1 MCEYVCPGGNA
12 GSGGETGPQGPS
24 PSTVS
29 AQLNEKKIKDKTDG
43 LGKDMAAGP
52 AGIRLKLLK
61 VLGDNIRK
69 SYY

>member
-1 MCEYVCPGGNA
+1 MKFLSRVHIDPF
-12 GSGGETGPQGPS
+12 T
-24 PSTVS
+24 
-29 AQLNEKKIKDKTDG
+29 LNEKKIKGKTDS
-43 LGKDMAAGP
+43 LRKDVAAGP